1 MLLPSALRSYCHDGM
16 RNSLL
21 TAVVCYPDVFTIVRA
36 SRTGER
42 LLNPRVQ
49 AGFTNVM
56 RHVREGCVSDPD
68 PRQLAMHVVTGRSED
83 GLLTFRSMRGT
94 TNAENYHKQ
103 LKDVVSSARTSP
115 RLAHSVLLAFNAA
128 WNNRMA
134 GENYHIELHTLDCGG
149 RVDCRVAYGLIWVTP
164 AILRRFSV
172 KTKPIPPP
180 CRNLVFP
187 TASHFRWA
195 IISFAGK

>member
-1 MLLPSALRSYCHDGM
+1 MCAKAPLRRRLPQRFSVCFAKLAAVLRMWVLLPSALRSYCHDGM

-21 TAVVCYPDVFTIVRA
+21 TVVCYADVLTIVRA

-49 AGFTNVM
+49 AGFTKVM

-94 TNAENYHKQ
+94 TNVENYHKQ
-103 LKDVVSSARTSP
+103 FKDVV
-115 RLAHSVLLAFNAA
+115 LAPVLLCGWRIRSCWLSTRPGTTGWQVRLSHRSCTRSIVAA
-128 WNNRMA
+128 VSIAVLHMGYTCNTP
-134 GENYHIELHTLDCGG
+134 EN
-149 RVDCRVAYGLIWVTP
+149 
-164 AILRRFSV
+164 FS
-172 KTKPIPPP
+172 
-180 CRNLVFP
+180 
-187 TASHFRWA
+187 
-195 IISFAGK
+195 